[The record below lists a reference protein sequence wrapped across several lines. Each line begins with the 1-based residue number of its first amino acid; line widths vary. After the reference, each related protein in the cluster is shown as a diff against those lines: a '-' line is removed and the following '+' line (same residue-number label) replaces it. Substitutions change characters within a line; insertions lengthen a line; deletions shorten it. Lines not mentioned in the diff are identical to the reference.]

1 MREDNIENLFFMI
14 EKRFQTTMI
23 GSLARV
29 ENYFGFLWGHNKDMI
44 SIEQSDNR
52 QIWQDLREDIL
63 DHCNHQLRGA
73 LVDIKKILKKE
84 YEQSN
89 GLRVTHN
96 YKSRFEET
104 EETGDI
110 VS

>member
-1 MREDNIENLFFMI
+1 MKQTDIENIAFSI

-29 ENYFGFLWGHNKDMI
+29 EDHLGFIWGHNQDMI

-63 DHCNHQLRGA
+63 DHCNYQMRGA
-73 LVDIKKILKKE
+73 LSDLRKFIQQENKSKIAFTENYTFKCQNKKE
-84 YEQSN
+84 LTGE
-89 GLRVTHN
+89 
-96 YKSRFEET
+96 KS
-104 EETGDI
+104 
-110 VS
+110 